1 VRASEA
7 WPVATER
14 SRRPRLGLCPLRTRE
29 CAWVH
34 HTRDSA
40 DPNVRLRPARWTVR
54 YLLWVGGSGRT
65 DWQINVRRTLEFMLA
80 PGPGHPRF
88 WMSRVSSG

>member
-1 VRASEA
+1 MRASEA

-14 SRRPRLGLCPLRTRE
+14 SRRPRWVYVHFGPEDVRGSITPEIRLTRMSASDPLAGLCAICCGWAEAAALIGKST
-29 CAWVH
+29 
-34 HTRDSA
+34 
-40 DPNVRLRPARWTVR
+40 
-54 YLLWVGGSGRT
+54 
-65 DWQINVRRTLEFMLA
+65 TLEFMLA